1 MEGSGVKEF
10 ELYVPGESVLHELD
24 PRLKVG
30 AFAWLSFALTLTGWH
45 GLAAAAAG
53 VLILIRLSGVP
64 GHSFKSMLVVLIWIA
79 LFYLLVGGWTW
90 AESEPFWQGHFSAA
104 GLKTAAVL
112 VWRIA
117 VLFALTRLFVAV
129 TPPLEQGLAIAF
141 FLNPLVRLTPKAA
154 DFALLTTLTLRFM
167 PLLLEEVATI
177 SKARAAKGV
186 VSASL
191 SGRVR
196 ELMNLLPA
204 LLLLSLRR
212 AEETAENLV
221 MRGYSSGKYRT
232 LSTRE
237 WSRRDSWY
245 AGAALV
251 GGLMLVWLG

>member
-1 MEGSGVKEF
+1 MKEIEVYF
-10 ELYVPGESVLHELD
+10 PGESVLHELD

-30 AFAWLSFALTLTGWH
+30 AFVWLSFALTMAGCY
-45 GLAAAAAG
+45 GLAAASAG

-64 GHSFKSMLVVLIWIA
+64 WRSFRSVLVVLIWIA
-79 LFYLLVGGWTW
+79 LFYLLAGGWTW
-90 AESEPFWQGHFSAA
+90 TESEHFWQGHFSVD
-104 GLKTAAVL
+104 GLKVSGVL

-117 VLFALTRLFVAV
+117 VLFALTRLFAAV
-129 TPPLEQGLAIAF
+129 TPSLEQGLGIAY

-154 DFALLTTLTLRFM
+154 DFALLITLTLRFM
-167 PLLLEEVATI
+167 PLLLEEITAI
-177 SKARAAKGV
+177 SKARAAKGIV
-186 VSASL
+186 PLSL
-191 SGRVR
+191 IGRIR

-237 WSRRDSWY
+237 WGKRDNWC
-245 AGAALV
+245 AVAALM
-251 GGLMLVWLG
+251 GGVMLIIL